1 MFAPRAACLLLA
13 RSTPEEELEAGS
25 GSLVAQSSKH
35 ERVEFDREASLSLSP
50 YACHLSQ
57 RPEGGCRP
65 AGWLAGYGAT
75 RATGFPCNQSKATNC
90 TPNTRLT

>member
-35 ERVEFDREASLSLSP
+35 ERVEFDREASLSLS
-50 YACHLSQ
+50 LSL
-57 RPEGGCRP
+57 RLSFEPAARGGLSAGRL
-65 AGWLAGYGAT
+65 AGWLW
-75 RATGFPCNQSKATNC
+75 RHSSNRLPLQPIQSH
-90 TPNTRLT
+90 